1 MKIYEPRAFTPLLS
15 SPAPSLCL
23 SGSQAQKLPS
33 WAGGPWETGRPEEQL
48 GQPLP
53 LTFIRE
59 VLLSRRCPLL
69 VPSPVGCGILERTK
83 ECYHKLRSLGRGGGR
98 CRSLRRWENQRCAQ
112 AGSADGI
119 WNPERGL
126 GRPTPGE
133 PAPGL
138 TAPDAAGRVWELE
151 GAREAVCPRCLH

>member
-1 MKIYEPRAFTPLLS
+1 MSQGPSPPSSAPPPPPCACQEVKPRNSHPGQGALGKLEGLRS
-15 SPAPSLCL
+15 NW
-23 SGSQAQKLPS
+23 GSRFLLPS
-33 WAGGPWETGRPEEQL
+33 SE
-48 GQPLP
+48 
-53 LTFIRE
+53 
-59 VLLSRRCPLL
+59 RCRFPKGVL
-69 VPSPVGCGILERTK
+69 VPSPFGCGILERTK

-98 CRSLRRWENQRCAQ
+98 CRSLRRWENQRCTQ

-151 GAREAVCPRCLH
+151 GAREAGCPRCLH